1 MHRRTLADARRLALT
16 LALTLASAGLLAAC
30 ACFPDRAPAYGA
42 PTAAQAGS
50 FGALTGLVG
59 KTWRSEPVAEGE
71 TGPADISA
79 WSWDLGGRVMVNRHA
94 LEDRS
99 YGGVT
104 YVYENGQTGSLDYVY
119 VTSAGFHTTG
129 TFVLGDDGSW
139 TAEEAVTGHDT
150 ITRVRST
157 GRLTPE
163 GTMTMTSEYFAK
175 GEWSP
180 GRNVVYASVDADIP
194 KITGRLA
201 E

>member
-1 MHRRTLADARRLALT
+1 MHWVTSGSAARRLV
-16 LALTLASAGLLAAC
+16 LTLASGLLLTAC
-30 ACFPDRAPAYGA
+30 ACFPGYAPEPAA
-42 PTAAQAGS
+42 PNAAQVAA
-50 FGALTGLVG
+50 FGALSELAG
-59 KTWRSEPVAEGE
+59 KTWRSEAVAGAGA
-71 TGPADISA
+71 GPADISR

-94 LEDRS
+94 LEDGS

-129 TFVLGDDGSW
+129 SFELGEDGSW

-157 GRLTPE
+157 GR
-163 GTMTMTSEYFAK
+163 MTADGRMSMTSEYFAK

-180 GRNVVYASVDADIP
+180 GRDVVYAPVEARIP
-194 KITGRLA
+194 EITGKLA